1 MSVGVL
7 LVTHAGSGEAVA
19 ETARAMFG
27 KDLPLRTKTF
37 SVELDCEPGSAT
49 QEIRRLCRELD
60 DGDGVLI
67 LTDLYGSTPCNVS
80 TNCRRDGAVHVV
92 SGVNLAMLIKIMNY
106 HSLGLSALT
115 EKALEGGRGGVM
127 ESHK

>member
-1 MSVGVL
+1 MVGVL
-7 LVTHAGSGEAVA
+7 LVTHAGTGKAIIDA
-19 ETARAMFG
+19 ARATLG
-27 KDLPLRTKTF
+27 KEPPLKTRTF
-37 SVELDCEPGSAT
+37 SVALDCEPDSAT
-49 QEIRRLCRELD
+49 REIRRLCHELD

-92 SGVNLAMLIKIMNY
+92 TGVNLAMLLKIMNY
-106 HSLGLSALT
+106 HSLDLPALT

-127 ESHK
+127 ESCK

>member
-7 LVTHAGSGEAVA
+7 LVTHAGAGEAVA
-19 ETARAMFG
+19 EAARATLG
-27 KDLPLRTKTF
+27 KDLPLRTMTF
-37 SVELDCEPGSAT
+37 SVGLDCEPNAAT
-49 QEIRRLCRELD
+49 RELLRLCRELD

-80 TNCRRDGAVHVV
+80 TNCRRNGAVRVV
-92 SGVNLAMLIKIMNY
+92 SGVNLAMLIKVMNY
-106 HSLGLSALT
+106 HSLDLSALT

-127 ESHK
+127 ESCK